1 MIGNTFKQRQK
12 HDHHVLLQV
21 KQLLQQPNLTGV
33 LQETKIQITENRT
46 RLTPAFI
53 FFSTLLE
60 HDMALFSEDLLFLIL
75 SERMRRQERD
85 TTSECALL
93 QKGSLVCIFKQS
105 IRNFSSGTHHAK
117 GSRTDTVKRG
127 RVREEGNDSS
137 AGIAFP
143 LPLCERL
150 QQHGGNRDKHLW
162 GSWYERFWRASVTNK
177 NSNILFFIS
186 SLRKLSLSVMWKWKG
201 NNSVNTWKHC
211 CI

>member
-1 MIGNTFKQRQK
+1 MSFCKSSSSFSSPIWLESCKRPKSKSLRTEL
-12 HDHHVLLQV
+12 DWLLH
-21 KQLLQQPNLTGV
+21 LSFFYFAGTWHG
-33 LQETKIQITENRT
+33 
-46 RLTPAFI
+46 FI
-53 FFSTLLE
+53 FRGFV
-60 HDMALFSEDLLFLIL
+60 IL

-105 IRNFSSGTHHAK
+105 ICNFSSGTHHAK

-127 RVREEGNDSS
+127 RVREEGNDSF